1 MAIEIKVKKI
11 GMSMAPITLVEWTV
25 KEGDWVEQGS
35 IVLVIETEKIRQDI
49 EARASGFLHIIV
61 KEGNN
66 APIGSVVGLIA
77 ETKEE
82 LETIQKE
89 MPAEVPITVSEPE
102 EIPQVEVTAPGAAK
116 TKQGRILISPLARK
130 LAEKHMIDISKVV
143 GSGPEGRIVKEDIER
158 EIEAK
163 ASREAARAAAASM
176 IEGIEVEHTLPLT
189 GTRQAIAEHLHRSL
203 SISAQVTAMAEIDM
217 TEVVKLREALVS
229 REETLGTRITYTDL
243 VISAVAKVLREY
255 PTVNASI
262 IDDEIKVWKN
272 VNIAVAVDVEA
283 GLLVP
288 VVKNAD
294 QKTLVEISKEVK
306 TLAQK
311 ARERTLTLEEV
322 KGGTFTISNL
332 GALSG
337 GWRFDT
343 LIINQP
349 QSAIL
354 GTGGI
359 ADRAVVREGQIVI
372 RPIMTYSFTYDHRL
386 IDGAVAAR
394 FMNSLIELLEKP
406 QSLV

>member
-229 REETLGTRITYTDL
+229 REETLDTRITYTDL